1 MLRTPFIIAL
11 SFIFILT
18 VQAQRVVNIKVGTDA
33 SVNASL
39 LYRGITGNT
48 ELDKAIARD
57 LRNCG
62 WFDLVS
68 SGYSNYIVSGSA
80 AGNSVRLQLSDGAG
94 APLATVTATEADVER
109 TSHKAVDAL
118 LKYLYKIPGICATK
132 ILFVAQT
139 LPMQK
144 EIYLCNYDGTGITQL
159 TRNGGLSLD
168 PVWGAGGKTFIYSFV
183 GRTYTSLIEQAV
195 DSKRSRR
202 LARFSGLNAG
212 GKISPDGTRVALILS
227 KDNQVDLYVRSV
239 NGGDLKRLTND
250 KSVEASPCWSPDGTK
265 LCYVSDAGASHR
277 PRLRVISAA
286 GGTPTTIPGI
296 LGSESVSPSWSRDGK
311 IAYSAKLGNYTVAVI
326 DPANRRPDR
335 YSKQKYGIIA
345 DKGGDWES
353 PSWAPD
359 NRHVVCSFRYGIYIV
374 DTWTGKSRQI
384 LGGKSRLSLPDW
396 SGILY

>member
-1 MLRTPFIIAL
+1 MLRAL
-11 SFIFILT
+11 LVFTIGFVLISS
-18 VQAQRVVNIKVGTDA
+18 VSAQRVIDVRVGTDT

-48 ELDKAIARD
+48 ELDKAIAKD

-62 WFDLVS
+62 WFDIVK
-68 SGYSNYIVSGSA
+68 SGFSNYIVSGSA
-80 AGNSVRLQLSDGAG
+80 AGNSVRLQLADGAG
-94 APLATVTATEADVER
+94 APLATVTATDSTVEKA
-109 TSHKAVDAL
+109 SHKAVDAL
-118 LKYLYKIPGICATK
+118 LKHLYKIPGICSTK

-144 EIYLCNYDGTGITQL
+144 EVYMCNYDGTGITQL
-159 TRNGGLSLD
+159 TKNGGLSLD
-168 PVWGAGGKTFIYSFV
+168 PVWAPGGKTFIYSFV
-183 GRTYTSLIEQAV
+183 GRTYTSLIEQSAG
-195 DSKRSRR
+195 STRNRQ
-202 LARFSGLNAG
+202 LARFAGLNAG

-250 KSVEASPCWSPDGTK
+250 RSVEASPCWSPDGTRI
-265 LCYVSDAGASHR
+265 CYVSDAGASHR
-277 PRLRVISAA
+277 PRLRIISAN
-286 GGTPTTIPGI
+286 GGTPVTIPGI
-296 LGSESVSPSWSRDGK
+296 LGSESVSPSWSKDGK
-311 IAYSAKLGNYTVAVI
+311 IAYTAKLGNYALAVI
-326 DPANRRPDR
+326 DPSNKQPDR

-359 NRHVVCSFRYGIYIV
+359 NRHVVCSFNYGIYIV
-374 DTWTGKSRQI
+374 DTWSGKSRQI

-396 SGILY
+396 SEILY